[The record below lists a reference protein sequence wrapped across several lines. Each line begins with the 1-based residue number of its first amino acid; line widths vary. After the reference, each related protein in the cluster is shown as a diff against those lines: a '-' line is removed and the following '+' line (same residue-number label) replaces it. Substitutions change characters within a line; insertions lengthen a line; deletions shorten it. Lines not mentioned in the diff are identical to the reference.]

1 MIRCREASSG
11 CRRLLGLAFLAGLTG
26 CQSAA
31 PTARTDYID
40 PQFGSA
46 GSLQAARAD
55 EIRRRYSSLTEKQVA
70 EKASVDSVPGPVVTQ
85 RDMERKAAQ
94 RAFEDALASSR
105 RP

>member
-1 MIRCREASSG
+1 MIRYLETSPR
-11 CRRLLGLAFLAGLTG
+11 CRRLLGLAFLVGLTG

-55 EIRRRYSSLTEKQVA
+55 EIRRRYSSLTDKQVA
-70 EKASVDSVPGPVVTQ
+70 EKASLDSSPGPVVTQ
-85 RDMERKAAQ
+85 RDVERKAAQ